1 MSKYTKENPLLAED
15 QKVTSVKHMLT
26 YKVLK
31 PGETNGSYMSWK
43 RLETDKASQAER
55 RLLKAE
61 YISYLASFQKVTAK
75 GTALG
80 NCSFQMC
87 VHAEFSH
94 SLGPRL

>member
-15 QKVTSVKHMLT
+15 QKVTSVKHVLT

-61 YISYLASFQKVTAK
+61 CLLSCL
-75 GTALG
+75 
-80 NCSFQMC
+80 
-87 VHAEFSH
+87 FSEGH
-94 SLGPRL
+94 SQRYCTG